1 MEKLQTVMDYLIA
14 LMFLGLAIYNIR
26 KSKGKRIR
34 IDIKPIY
41 NFILLGAG
49 LVFLIL
55 AMKFGGRIGSYV
67 VAFSALFYLCT
78 SIYCQGI
85 GEDAIYV
92 LLGKSTIR
100 KLSFDEIGEI
110 KIDGRNYKIEI
121 KADSTTYIQ
130 TYKKE
135 DFERVLSIIEKNT

>member
-1 MEKLQTVMDYLIA
+1 MEKLQTVMDYLITL

-26 KSKGKRIR
+26 VSKGKRIR

-41 NFILLGAG
+41 NFIILGAG

-55 AMKFGGRIGSYV
+55 TMKIGGRIGSYI

-92 LLGKSTIR
+92 LLGKS
-100 KLSFDEIGEI
+100 S
-110 KIDGRNYKIEI
+110 
-121 KADSTTYIQ
+121 
-130 TYKKE
+130 
-135 DFERVLSIIEKNT
+135 